1 MSCYRIIPAMTVIVM
16 LDYCAVGVAMGNG
29 SDEIKAKADFVTG
42 NVENDGLYQAF
53 EMLGLI

>member
-1 MSCYRIIPAMTVIVM
+1 MTVIVM
-16 LDYCAVGVAMGNG
+16 LDYCADGVAMGNG